1 MVTQNIVTDIL
12 SLKNLVV
19 PNYRSMY
26 LLTSTLSH
34 VFFFFS
40 RDSVESSCSERS
52 SGENDDDD
60 GFFDDDVSD
69 DGSSSI
75 YFEVCLTNVCW
86 FVFLVNVSEEFSSVS
101 MYVIFIV
108 PFSTWCLMKWNLT
121 SMFFVHFPSEFV
133 DKHIS
138 PTLSMKTMMVNST
151 GCQRKERMED
161 TNIISLENSVIDEY

>member
-75 YFEVCLTNVCW
+75 YFEVCLTNVC
-86 FVFLVNVSEEFSSVS
+86 
-101 MYVIFIV
+101 
-108 PFSTWCLMKWNLT
+108 
-121 SMFFVHFPSEFV
+121 
-133 DKHIS
+133 
-138 PTLSMKTMMVNST
+138 
-151 GCQRKERMED
+151 
-161 TNIISLENSVIDEY
+161 